1 MNSTSGLPVSPT
13 TSDKLPL
20 LYVEERG
27 GRLSAFVFR
36 GEVKHVDR
44 ILKMWASGR
53 FTSDHTEDATYYTI
67 MSDDKMI
74 ATVARDNVHR
84 HWYMVRLMD

>member
-1 MNSTSGLPVSPT
+1 MNSTSDSPIPR
-13 TSDKLPL
+13 TSLDKLPL

-27 GRLSAFVFR
+27 GHLAAFVFR

-74 ATVARDNVHR
+74 ATVARDNIHR
-84 HWYMVRLMD
+84 HWYMIRLMD

>member
-1 MNSTSGLPVSPT
+1 MNSTSGFKVSPT
-13 TSDKLPL
+13 PSDKLPL
-20 LYVEERG
+20 LYVEERD
-27 GRLSAFVFR
+27 GRLAAFVFR

-44 ILKMWASGR
+44 VLKLGPWTG

>member
-1 MNSTSGLPVSPT
+1 MNSLSDLPTSMTLSE
-13 TSDKLPL
+13 KLPL
-20 LYVEERG
+20 LYVEERNG
-27 GRLSAFVFR
+27 HLSAFVFR

-44 ILKMWASGR
+44 ILKMWASGQ
-53 FTSDHTEDATYYTI
+53 FASDHTEDATYYTI

-84 HWYMVRLMD
+84 HWYMIRLMD

>member
-1 MNSTSGLPVSPT
+1 MNSTPSFPVSSNPP
-13 TSDKLPL
+13 SELPL
-20 LYVEERG
+20 LYVEERD
-27 GRLSAFVFR
+27 GRLAAFVFR

-44 ILKMWASGR
+44 VLKMWASGK

-74 ATVARDNVHR
+74 ATVAKDNVHR

>member
-1 MNSTSGLPVSPT
+1 MNSTPGFPALPNSP
-13 TSDKLPL
+13 SELPL
-20 LYVEERG
+20 LYVEERD
-27 GRLSAFVFR
+27 GRLAAFVFR
-36 GEVKHVDR
+36 GEVKHVNR
-44 ILKMWASGR
+44 VLKMWASGK

-74 ATVARDNVHR
+74 ATVARDNIHR

>member
-1 MNSTSGLPVSPT
+1 MTLSE
-13 TSDKLPL
+13 KLPL
-20 LYVEERG
+20 LYVEERNG
-27 GRLSAFVFR
+27 HLSAFVFR

-44 ILKMWASGR
+44 ILKMWASGQ

-84 HWYMVRLMD
+84 HWYMIRLMD